1 MLFNPSFFYILR
13 DHLVFQVKAMDLDSG
28 PNGEIVYEIIDG
40 DKRTFRIDP
49 KTGEVTL
56 KQTLTATKYE
66 LTIEAK
72 DKGIVH
78 LFILFIKLFL
88 FLYT

>member
-1 MLFNPSFFYILR
+1 
-13 DHLVFQVKAMDLDSG
+13 MDLDSG

-49 KTGEVTL
+49 KTGEVSL
-56 KQTLTATKYE
+56 KQTLTSTKYE

-72 DKGIVH
+72 DKGI
-78 LFILFIKLFL
+78 ILNYYFFVCIKCI
-88 FLYT
+88 

>member
-1 MLFNPSFFYILR
+1 
-13 DHLVFQVKAMDLDSG
+13 MDLDSG

-49 KTGEVTL
+49 KTGEVSL
-56 KQTLTATKYE
+56 KQTLTSTKYE

-72 DKGIVH
+72 DKGIV
-78 LFILFIKLFL
+78 
-88 FLYT
+88 